1 MISLLARHA
10 DCAFWLGRYVERAE
24 NLSRIVGVAAS
35 LSHDFN
41 GAGAD
46 ATTHWR
52 QVLDLNGDLD
62 RFLAAGHPL
71 SADAV
76 IHYYTLDGSS
86 AGSIRACIAAA
97 RFNALQLRPLL
108 PVEAWNHINGL
119 HQDLEQRARRPL
131 GEPELSP
138 FCEEVRVGCQTHVGV
153 IEATLY
159 RDEAWYLLQIGRMLE
174 RADMT
179 ARLIDMRAPWVQP
192 AEPVSTEPAEVSRW
206 LALLR
211 SAAGLHG
218 YRRVHLSRITPDRVA
233 GFLIF
238 DAHHARSVRCALQ
251 TAERLLQ
258 ELMEA
263 YQLPWY
269 VTIAPPLVALC
280 QELRTRTISDVI
292 DSSLHDFL
300 DAVQERIIDT
310 TAALQGTFFPQPAV
324 SGPDDGDAAAGDAA
338 GDGASGADTTG
349 APSSGM
355 SQSMSTGTTSTP
367 TQTL

>member
-1 MISLLARHA
+1 LISLLARHA

-24 NLSRIVGVAAS
+24 NLSRIVAVAAQ
-35 LSHDFN
+35 LSHDFDN
-41 GAGAD
+41 AGSD
-46 ATTHWR
+46 AMTHWR
-52 QVLDLNGDLD
+52 QVLDLNGERD
-62 RFLAAGHPL
+62 RFLAAGHALAPE
-71 SADAV
+71 AA
-76 IHYYTLDGSS
+76 IHYYTLNGGSG
-86 AGSIRACIAAA
+86 GSIRSCLASA

-108 PVEAWNHINGL
+108 PLEAWNHLNGL
-119 HQDLEQRARRPL
+119 HQDLEQRSRRPL
-131 GEPELSP
+131 SEHELAG
-138 FCEEVRVGCQTHVGV
+138 FCEEIRIGCQAHVGV

-179 ARLIDMRAPWVQP
+179 ARLIDMRAPWIQP
-192 AEPVSTEPAEVSRW
+192 AVPVSTEPAEVSRW

-238 DAHHARSVRCALQ
+238 DAHHARSVRCGLE

-258 ELMEA
+258 ELIES

-269 VTIAPPLVALC
+269 DSIAPPLVALC
-280 QELRTRTISDVI
+280 GELRVRSISDVI
-292 DSSLHDFL
+292 DAGLHEFL
-300 DAVQERIIDT
+300 DRVQERIIAT
-310 TAALQGTFFPQPAV
+310 TAALEAALFPQTSADV
-324 SGPDDGDAAAGDAA
+324 SGAGTATA
-338 GDGASGADTTG
+338 ASGDLGSSASMTQSLG
-349 APSSGM
+349 PSA
-355 SQSMSTGTTSTP
+355 SQSMSNGTTSTP